1 MDRILRGIGFLRC
14 IQADQSGSLNTVDFF
29 TSHEGLLLC
38 YEEGMTRQDSSTST
52 YYNLGCHFLWIG
64 DRTRDIDGAHVEYFR
79 GIANPIGVKCG
90 PTMTSSDLKRLVLI
104 LNPDKIEGKLSIITR
119 YGHAC
124 VADLLPDH
132 IKAVHETGV
141 PVVWI
146 CDPCHGNTEL
156 TEYGV
161 KTRNYANMV
170 REVIECF
177 RIHNENDSRLGGVHL
192 EMTGDD
198 VTECIG
204 GSTELTSEQLS
215 RNYETFC
222 DPRLNYTQSL
232 DMAFTITKQ
241 LNLYRQ

>member
-1 MDRILRGIGFLRC
+1 MSFHELMHIL
-14 IQADQSGSLNTVDFF
+14 
-29 TSHEGLLLC
+29 
-38 YEEGMTRQDSSTST
+38 
-52 YYNLGCHFLWIG
+52 
-64 DRTRDIDGAHVEYFR
+64 
-79 GIANPIGVKCG
+79 
-90 PTMTSSDLKRLVLI
+90 
-104 LNPDKIEGKLSIITR
+104 
-119 YGHAC
+119 
-124 VADLLPDH
+124 
-132 IKAVHETGV
+132 
-141 PVVWI
+141 
-146 CDPCHGNTEL
+146 
-156 TEYGV
+156 
-161 KTRNYANMV
+161 RNYANMV